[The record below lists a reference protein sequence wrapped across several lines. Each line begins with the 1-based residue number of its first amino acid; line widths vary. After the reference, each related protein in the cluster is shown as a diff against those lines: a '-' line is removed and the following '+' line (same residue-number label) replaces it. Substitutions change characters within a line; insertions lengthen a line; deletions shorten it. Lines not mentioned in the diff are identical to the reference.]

1 VEIVS
6 IKRFARTFTVKHVFE
21 AWGIGAAFVMTEGV
35 FSMFLPLPALWWFP
49 PDVVA
54 NFLGWT
60 SGPIPGLLFYS
71 IVLGAVA
78 FWLLDWLYW
87 RPRARSRWSQS
98 CKLPICPSGVIVD
111 CSNWLKTAQNAMPR
125 ISPV

>member
-1 VEIVS
+1 MTCPACGLENIPSARCCDCGQSLVGIVS

-87 RPRARSRWSQS
+87 RPRAQNGTKCDAADQSR
-98 CKLPICPSGVIVD
+98 
-111 CSNWLKTAQNAMPR
+111 
-125 ISPV
+125 